1 MAAPG
6 GQPAPGNV
14 PAPDMKP
21 MLGLL
26 IVMVMIFGLYAIDGS
41 NHIIGGALNVV
52 FQIFAFDGKYPIVTL
67 MIVGAIMIILTSAL
81 RTLFTDT
88 IKQQK
93 AAAYN
98 SAFQKEM
105 RKARLENNT
114 FKLKKL
120 TEMQPKIMAESM
132 ESSNQ
137 MMKTMPLTMIVVV
150 PMFLWVRYF
159 VNVTL
164 DPATMGEMV
173 RIISVPW
180 AMIQGTGGLDVTST
194 MAIFPAWVL
203 IYSLISIPIGQI
215 VMRLV
220 RTYQFKKRLAKLEA
234 EVV

>member
-1 MAAPG
+1 M
-6 GQPAPGNV
+6 

-21 MLGLL
+21 MLAML
-26 IVMVMIFGLYAIDGS
+26 IVMVMIFGLYAIDGKD
-41 NHIIGGALNVV
+41 HIIGGALNVV

-81 RTLFTDT
+81 RTIFMDT

-93 AAAYN
+93 AQAYN

-105 RKARLENNT
+105 RMARKENNM

-120 TEMQPKIMAESM
+120 TEMQPQIMAKSM

-137 MMKTMPLTMIVVV
+137 MMKTMPLTMVVVV

-164 DPATMGEMV
+164 PPVDTGVFV
-173 RIISVPW
+173 RIINVPW
-180 AMIQGTGGLDVTST
+180 AMVDATGGIDVTST
-194 MAIFPAWVL
+194 MMIFPAWVL

-215 VMRLV
+215 IMRLV
-220 RTYQFKKRLAKLEA
+220 RTYQFKKRLKVLESE